1 MVNFPN
7 LTIVPSENLVIHE
20 KHDHQRTTPLIR
32 GMKST
37 KIIRNPPIV
46 APLDDGTGRYMVL
59 DGANRTIAI
68 KKIESRISSFKL
80 LIRQTR
86 TGCIPGTVVW
96 EA

>member
-46 APLDDGTGRYMVL
+46 APLEDGTGRYMVL
-59 DGANRTIAI
+59 DGANRTMAI
-68 KKIESRISSFKL
+68 KIM
-80 LIRQTR
+80 
-86 TGCIPGTVVW
+86 GIPHIIVQVIDPTDQGLRLHSW
-96 EA
+96 NQ